1 MLNKIMIVLLLVV
14 MVASGVT
21 GFYVYHQHQTIKQL
35 TSSQNE
41 NTAQI
46 NAMKNSEDSQITT
59 LNAEL
64 ASFQAVNGTS
74 FANLQNRIEN
84 NDLNIGSL
92 GEKIDATSSSI
103 STLNSQIDSNL
114 KSMSEQISNI
124 IPALAAAKVYS
135 KVSPSIVQITD
146 GTYTYGTGFIYDTS
160 GHVIT
165 AAHVI
170 QGISDITVILPDGTI
185 SKVSVVGSVLHSDVS
200 VLKLAVTTSLTPVT
214 LAADNSVAVGDAV
227 LAVGHPYDLTNSL
240 TTGVVSQI
248 HRFESIDT
256 SSDRHWLADLI
267 QFDAA
272 VNPGNSGGPLFDEN
286 GNVVGMVVAGINP
299 IFGSDINFAVSSARI
314 NQVAN
319 ELIQNGSAVY
329 PEIGVFVDDITQTEA
344 ASLGLNTV
352 SGALVINLSPGLP
365 ADTAGILKGDI
376 ITAIGSTPINC
387 ASDLFS
393 YFGGRAKLGE
403 NITVHLKRGGQNL
416 SINVTTGGIN
426 ENCWWVSMV
435 PCAGSTATPWPES

>member
-1 MLNKIMIVLLLVV
+1 MIVLLLVV

-74 FANLQNRIEN
+74 FVNLQNRIEN

-124 IPALAAAKVYS
+124 IPALAADKVYS

-146 GTYTYGTGFIYDTS
+146 GTDTYGTGFIYDTS

-240 TTGVVSQI
+240 TEGVVSQI

-256 SSDRHWLADLI
+256 ATDQLWLADLI

-319 ELIQNGSAVY
+319 ELIQNGSAAY

-403 NITVHLKRGGQNL
+403 NITVHIKRGGQNL